1 MPHQP
6 VSSVPL
12 EMAVFLREHLNY
24 WYSLKMYFLAKT
36 MADVPFQVSLFL
48 LPPCCLPPILLL
60 PSLLPTPAS
69 TLLHAILSFTSTHLA
84 RGGEYQPCTRLFV
97 RHWGVATIMT
107 EVVLTSWNLCSSGN
121 KRDKQHMMKII
132 ALQMTF
138 TQGNREQHGLWS
150 LAAPC

>member
-48 LPPCCLPPILLL
+48 LPPCCLPPVLLL
-60 PSLLPTPAS
+60 PSLLPAPAS
-69 TLLHAILSFTSTHLA
+69 TLLRAILPFTSAYLA

-97 RHWGVATIMT
+97 RPWG
-107 EVVLTSWNLCSSGN
+107 CSNNNDGS
-121 KRDKQHMMKII
+121 
-132 ALQMTF
+132 
-138 TQGNREQHGLWS
+138 S
-150 LAAPC
+150 LDLMEFVFQWE

>member
-69 TLLHAILSFTSTHLA
+69 MEMTLESPLDCQEIEPVHPKGDQSWVFIGSTNVEAETPIREALA
-84 RGGEYQPCTRLFV
+84 VCTPP
-97 RHWGVATIMT
+97 AP
-107 EVVLTSWNLCSSGN
+107 EPSA
-121 KRDKQHMMKII
+121 KRP
-132 ALQMTF
+132 
-138 TQGNREQHGLWS
+138 GS
-150 LAAPC
+150 